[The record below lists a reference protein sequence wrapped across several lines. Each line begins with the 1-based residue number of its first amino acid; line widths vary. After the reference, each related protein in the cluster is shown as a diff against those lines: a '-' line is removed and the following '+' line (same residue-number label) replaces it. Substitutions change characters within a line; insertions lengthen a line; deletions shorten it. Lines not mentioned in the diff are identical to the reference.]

1 MIRVPGGGVD
11 SRGFWS
17 WGELKVD
24 YRGSIIGASGG
35 KLMYWGWG
43 GGAKMVWFS
52 SVLFTP

>member
-35 KLMYWGWG
+35 KLMYWGEG
-43 GGAKMVWFS
+43 PKMVWFS